1 MNTIP
6 ALSILRIA
14 QVRAIT
20 GLSKSAIYL
29 KLAPG
34 KYQDEKFP
42 RPVKLGARSVG
53 WIAQDVFA
61 WVAARPSA

>member
-1 MNTIP
+1 M
-6 ALSILRIA
+6 SILRLA

-20 GLSKSAIYL
+20 GLGKSTIYL

-34 KYQDEKFP
+34 KYHDEKFP

-53 WIAQDVFA
+53 WVADEVFA
-61 WVAARPSA
+61 WVAACPSA